1 MIFLTSLKDTLIYH
15 MGTLAFGSLLIAICK
30 FVRFIIGQIEKRLKK
45 AVGNKSKIV
54 SCMITFVS
62 CCCKC
67 CLWCLEKFLKY
78 VNRKAYIMCAI
89 YGSNFCVSAISAFK
103 LLLANPA
110 KTLILDGVAFF
121 LLLIGKLLITG
132 AVGVL
137 AFYLFTNSFNIP
149 STFSTYLAPTLHY
162 YWLPLVTV
170 IIGTFLI
177 ACLFLTVFEMA
188 VDTVFLCALK
198 DLDIHDGSP
207 EKPYYMS
214 KKLMEIM
221 SKKNK
226 PEKKKKKDNKV
237 RDSEAKVEDV
247 DEKI

>member
-1 MIFLTSLKDTLIYH
+1 

-30 FVRFIIGQIEKRLKK
+30 FVRFLISMVEKRLKK
-45 AVGNKSKIV
+45 AVGNKSKII
-54 SCMITFVS
+54 SCLITFIS

-78 VNRKAYIMCAI
+78 VSRKAYIMCAI
-89 YGSNFCVSAISAFK
+89 YGSNFCVSALSAFK

-110 KTLILDGVAFF
+110 KTLILDGVSFF
-121 LLLIGKLLITG
+121 LLFLGKMLITG

-137 AFYLFTNSFNIP
+137 AFYFFSKSFYIVP
-149 STFSTYLAPTLHY
+149 ALSTYLAPTLHY

-170 IIGTFLI
+170 IIGAFYI
-177 ACLFLTVFEMA
+177 SKLFLTVFEMA

-198 DLDIHDGSP
+198 DLDVHDGSP

-214 KKLMEIM
+214 KKLMDIM
-221 SKKNK
+221 NKKNK
-226 PEKKKKKDNKV
+226 PEKVKKSKV
-237 RDSEAKVEDV
+237 SPEPEPKVEDV
-247 DEKI
+247 SEKI

>member
-1 MIFLTSLKDTLIYH
+1 

-30 FVRFIIGQIEKRLKK
+30 FVRFIVTQVEKRLKK

-110 KTLILDGVAFF
+110 KTLILDGVSFF
-121 LLLIGKLLITG
+121 LLLLGKLLITG

-137 AFYLFTNSFNIP
+137 AFYLFTNSFSIP
-149 STFSTYLAPTLHY
+149 TTYSTLLTPTLHY

-177 ACLFLTVFEMA
+177 AKLFLTVFEMA

-198 DLDIHDGSP
+198 DLDIHDGSA
-207 EKPYYMS
+207 EKPYFMS

-221 SKKNK
+221 NKKNK
-226 PEKKKKKDNKV
+226 PEKKKKDNKV
-237 RDSEAKVEDV
+237 SPEADAKVEDV
-247 DEKI
+247 EEKH